1 MGFLLRSLLHHLLR
15 LSDGLRALL
24 EGVHTVKQG
33 RQGINQSLYGDLA
46 LGGARHGADVVKQQR
61 DGGERSSDRR
71 GRSAAEGGGFAV
83 GGAELIAVAGFMVF
97 GFSPDIP
104 VITKGAVVF
113 GVFGQGQKHKRNQ

>member
-61 DGGERSSDRR
+61 DGGK
-71 GRSAAEGGGFAV
+71 GQATGGDAQPLKV
-83 GGAELIAVAGFMVF
+83 EDL
-97 GFSPDIP
+97 P
-104 VITKGAVVF
+104 
-113 GVFGQGQKHKRNQ
+113 

>member
-46 LGGARHGADVVKQQR
+46 LGVPVTALMWSSSNETEGKVKRQ
-61 DGGERSSDRR
+61 
-71 GRSAAEGGGFAV
+71 
-83 GGAELIAVAGFMVF
+83 AGTL
-97 GFSPDIP
+97 S
-104 VITKGAVVF
+104 
-113 GVFGQGQKHKRNQ
+113 R